1 MLRTRQRTANLPIR
15 AVRQAAITLGHLRRD
30 RRGVSAI
37 EFALLAPVMLVMFFG
52 MVELSQAIMTQ
63 RRASHGDAAIGDLV
77 SQYGNPTYVSGVAQG
92 TAPVNPAMT
101 PASMYDVFVAG
112 DLIIAP
118 YPIAPYETRVSSIV
132 VDSTGAARINWSC
145 IVSGQTTLSPPL
157 AAAAKITT
165 VPTGMLTTTAGDSLI
180 MSESFY
186 PYTSSLKYFLKS
198 TINFNNTYYFKPRA
212 STTGVGF
219 FPGTSAT
226 AWNQTWDSASKPTS
240 LTASG
245 VTCSYQT
252 G

>member
-1 MLRTRQRTANLPIR
+1 MLIPRTLSEFLQR
-15 AVRQAAITLGHLRRD
+15 LRGD

-52 MVELSQAIMTQ
+52 MVELSMAIMTQ

-77 SQYGNPTYVSGVAQG
+77 AQYGNPTYISGVAQG

-101 PASMYDVFVAG
+101 PATMNDVFIAG

-118 YPIAPYETRVSSIV
+118 YPTAPYVTRISSIV

-145 IVSGQTTLSPPL
+145 IVSGQASPLSAPL
-157 AAAAKITT
+157 TAAAKITT
-165 VPTGMLTTTAGDSLI
+165 VPSGMLSTTAGDSLI
-180 MSESFY
+180 MSESAY
-186 PYTSSLKYFLKS
+186 PYTSSLKYFLKG
-198 TINFNNTYYFKPRA
+198 TINFNNTFYFKPRA
-212 STTGVGF
+212 SVTGVGF

-226 AWNQTWDSASKPTS
+226 AWNGTWDSSSVGTA